1 MEENKTVEK
10 EMQESLDFGSK
21 ATSRSIE
28 RRRTMDSFQKIK
40 DITQYLVDLS
50 SLLRMSHLIETHGG
64 KVTFTFNDY
73 QDEKE
78 KFEKMY
84 GEYSNIKHSIAIATL
99 EIKEKNLSELMD
111 LVEILDF
118 NQKYSIFDL
127 INDPGILSDEKHR
140 KLLVKYFGKAVWEKF
155 E

>member
-1 MEENKTVEK
+1 MEEIKNVEK

-21 ATSRSIE
+21 AISRAIE
-28 RRRTMDSFQKIK
+28 RRRVMGSFQKIK
-40 DITQYLVDLS
+40 DITQYLADLS
-50 SLLRMSHLIETHGG
+50 FLLRMSDLIETHGG

-73 QDEKE
+73 RDEKE
-78 KFEKMY
+78 KFEKKY

-99 EIKEKNLSELMD
+99 DIKEKNLSELMD

-127 INDPGILSDEKHR
+127 INDPGILSDEKER

>member
-10 EMQESLDFGSK
+10 ELQEVLDFRNK
-21 ATSRSIE
+21 TRSRSIE
-28 RRRTMDSFQKIK
+28 RRRVMGSFQKIK
-40 DITQYLVDLS
+40 DITQYLADLS
-50 SLLRMSHLIETHGG
+50 FLLRMSDLIETHGG

-73 QDEKE
+73 RDEKE
-78 KFEKMY
+78 KFEKKY
-84 GEYSNIKHSIAIATL
+84 NKYDDTKHSIAVATL

-140 KLLVKYFGKAVWEKF
+140 KLLVKYFGKAVWEKV
-155 E
+155 

>member
-10 EMQESLDFGSK
+10 ELQEVLDFRNK
-21 ATSRSIE
+21 TISRSIE
-28 RRRTMDSFQKIK
+28 RRRVMGSFQKIK
-40 DITQYLVDLS
+40 DITQYLADLS
-50 SLLRMSHLIETHGG
+50 FLIRMSDLIESHGG

-73 QDEKE
+73 RDEKE
-78 KFEKMY
+78 KFEKKY
-84 GEYSNIKHSIAIATL
+84 NKYDDTKHSIAVATL

-140 KLLVKYFGKAVWEKF
+140 KLLVKYFGKAVWEKV
-155 E
+155 

>member
-1 MEENKTVEK
+1 
-10 EMQESLDFGSK
+10 
-21 ATSRSIE
+21 
-28 RRRTMDSFQKIK
+28 
-40 DITQYLVDLS
+40 
-50 SLLRMSHLIETHGG
+50 MSDLIESHGG

-73 QDEKE
+73 RDEKE
-78 KFEKMY
+78 KFEKKY
-84 GEYSNIKHSIAIATL
+84 NKYDDTKHSIAVATL

-140 KLLVKYFGKAVWEKF
+140 KLLVKYFGKAVWEKV
-155 E
+155 

>member
-1 MEENKTVEK
+1 MEENKNVEK
-10 EMQESLDFGSK
+10 EMQEDLDFRSK
-21 ATSRSIE
+21 TVSRSIE

-50 SLLRMSHLIETHGG
+50 NLLRMSDLIETHGG

-73 QDEKE
+73 RDEKE

-99 EIKEKNLSELMD
+99 EIKEKNLSELME
-111 LVEILDF
+111 LVDILDF

-127 INDPGILSDEKHR
+127 INDPGILSDEKER
-140 KLLVKYFGKAVWEKF
+140 KLLAKYFGKAVWEK